1 MAKILVTGSDGQ
13 LGSELKAIGKESEN
27 EFIFTDLHSL
37 DISNEQMVQK
47 FIHDYKPNYLI
58 NCAAYTAVDKA
69 EEDIDLAR
77 KINGTAP
84 GYIAEACL
92 ENNTKLIHISTDYV
106 FDGAASNP
114 YGEEKFTI
122 PSGMYGKTKLE
133 GEEFIVETDGEYII
147 LRTSWLYSTYGNNF
161 VKTMLKLGAQRSEL
175 GVVYDQVGT
184 PTYARDLAL
193 AIIQIINQVENGKS
207 KFETGIFHY
216 SNEGVA
222 SWYDFAHA
230 IFELKNIECKLR
242 ALRTEDYPK
251 PAQRP
256 PYSLLAKE
264 KIKHV
269 YGIQIPYWRDSLQVA
284 LQAMQNKL

>member
-47 FIHDYKPNYLI
+47 TIRDYKPNYLI
-58 NCAAYTAVDKA
+58 NCAAYTAVDNA
-69 EEDIDLAR
+69 EKDIDLAR

-92 ENNTKLIHISTDYV
+92 ANNTKLIHISTDYV

-147 LRTSWLYSTYGNNF
+147 LRTSWLYSAYGNNF
-161 VKTMLKLGAQRSEL
+161 VKTMLKLGVQKDEL

-184 PTYARDLAL
+184 PTYARDLAQT
-193 AIIQIINQVENGKS
+193 IVQIIDQVENGKS

-230 IFELKNIECKLR
+230 IFEMKNIKCKLR

-284 LQAMQNKL
+284 LQAMENEQ